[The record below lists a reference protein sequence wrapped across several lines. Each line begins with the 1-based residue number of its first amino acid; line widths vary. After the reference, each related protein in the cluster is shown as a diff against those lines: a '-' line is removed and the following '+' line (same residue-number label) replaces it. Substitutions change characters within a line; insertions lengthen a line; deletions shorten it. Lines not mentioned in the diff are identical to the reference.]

1 MHLPSSAKT
10 QRAPVDSPLH
20 EANMIGQTISHYRI
34 VEKLGGGGMGVVY
47 KAEDTELG
55 RFVALKFLPDDV
67 AKDPQALERFR
78 REARAASALNH
89 PNICTIYE
97 IGKNGDQSFLVMEY
111 LDGMTLKHRIAG
123 HPMETEAILS
133 LGIEIAD
140 ALDAAHAAGIIH
152 RDIKPANIFVTKRG
166 LAKILDFGLAK
177 VTHPIRESG
186 SEAQS
191 AGQTTVTLEEHL
203 TSPGATVG
211 TVAYMSPEQ
220 VRAKE
225 LDARTDLFSFGAVL
239 YEMATGQLPFR
250 GESSGVIFKAI
261 LDSTPTAAVRLNP
274 DISAKLEEIINKC
287 LEKDRDLRSQHASD
301 IRSDLQRLKRDT
313 ESARVSATVIAG
325 PAAGVQT
332 HRRKWTVGAVVEI
345 VALILIA
352 LGVGWFWFKGSQSA
366 PQRALSEEQITHTLA
381 EDWVLGGSISPNGK
395 RVAYFDHKGLHLIAI
410 ESGESHDIALPE
422 ELRNHLWDATW
433 FPDGE
438 KLIIESKSE
447 PEGNVLWSISVF
459 GGAPRKL
466 RIQSSHAK
474 VSPDGST
481 IAFISG
487 YISGRGHEIWLA
499 GADGEN
505 ARKILD
511 KESDEYKSLAWSTT
525 GQRLAYL
532 KKFEKAGVD
541 SLNSGGSIE
550 TLSINGGAPTV
561 VVSDPGLLI
570 WAGIVWLPDGR
581 LVFSSSGEKVLAGQP
596 KLWAI
601 LTDSQTGV
609 PSGKPAQMTNWADS
623 LAHDPSVSRDGSR
636 LLVGKNRQWNEAY
649 IGELKDNGTR
659 LDSPKRLTSSDS
671 SNMVAGW
678 TRDSGT
684 VLLMSYRAGR
694 FQIYKQRIDADAPE
708 LLAGG
713 PDSLLS
719 PSFSPD
725 AAWILYWAV
734 GLSQST
740 SQRLMRVPASGGS
753 PEQVLEAPVDPA
765 IGFDCPLLPSSS
777 CVISREEQ
785 GQLIFYALD
794 PVQGQGKEI
803 IRTKWG
809 QANDLQWCISPD
821 GAHIA
826 FASRTQLREQI
837 RILDLQ
843 NGTERN
849 LSLPKGWWI
858 RGFSWAAD
866 GKAWFAIIPLS
877 PGFLIS
883 RIDLD
888 GNTHVLFKHL
898 APWILAPF
906 SSPDGKHLAYFEGIV
921 DDNFWLLENF

>member
-1 MHLPSSAKT
+1 
-10 QRAPVDSPLH
+10 
-20 EANMIGQTISHYRI
+20 MIGQSISHYRI

-47 KAEDTELG
+47 KAEDIELG
-55 RFVALKFLPDDV
+55 RFVALKFLPEDV
-67 AKDPQALERFR
+67 ARDPQALERFR

-89 PNICTIYE
+89 PNICTIHE
-97 IGKNGDQSFLVMEY
+97 IGKNDDHSFIVMEF
-111 LDGMTLKHRIAG
+111 LDGVTLKHRIADR
-123 HPMETEAILS
+123 PMETETILS

-140 ALDAAHAAGIIH
+140 ALDAAHGAGIIH
-152 RDIKPANIFVTKRG
+152 RDIKPTNIFVTKRG
-166 LAKILDFGLAK
+166 HAKILDFGLAK
-177 VTHPIRESG
+177 VTQPIRESAG
-186 SEAQS
+186 EA
-191 AGQTTVTLEEHL
+191 AGQTTVTLDEEHL
-203 TSPGATVG
+203 TSPGAVVG

-274 DISAKLEEIINKC
+274 DIPTKLEEIIDKC

-313 ESARVSATVIAG
+313 ESVRVSVSVIAG
-325 PAAGVQT
+325 PAAGVLT
-332 HRRKWTVGAVVEI
+332 HRRKWTAGAAVGI

-352 LGVGWFWFKGSQSA
+352 LGLGWFWFKGRQSA
-366 PQRALSEEQITHTLA
+366 PRRALSEVQITHTLA
-381 EDWVLGGSISPNGK
+381 EDSVLAGSISPNGK
-395 RVAYFDHKGLHLIAI
+395 RVAYIDHKGLYLIAI

-422 ELRNHLWDATW
+422 ELRAHLWDVTW

-438 KLIIESKSE
+438 KLIIESQSE
-447 PEGNVLWSISVF
+447 SEGNVLWSISVF

-466 RIQSSHAK
+466 RIHSSHAK

-487 YISGRGHEIWLA
+487 YIGGRGHEIWLA

-505 ARKILD
+505 ARKIQD

-532 KKFEKAGVD
+532 KKFEKGGVD
-541 SLNSGGSIE
+541 NRNSGGSIE
-550 TLSINGGAPTV
+550 TLSINGGAPSV
-561 VVSDPGLLI
+561 VVSDPGLLL
-570 WAGIVWLPDGR
+570 WAGMVWLPDGR
-581 LVFSSSGEKVLAGQP
+581 LVFSSSGEKVIGGQP

-601 LTDSQTGV
+601 AADSQTGV
-609 PSGKPAQMTNWADS
+609 PSGKPAQITNWADS

-636 LLVGKNRQWNEAY
+636 LLAGKNRQRNDAY

-659 LDSPKRLTSSDS
+659 LDSLKRLTSSDS
-671 SNMVAGW
+671 SNAVTGW
-678 TRDSGT
+678 TPDGRT
-684 VLLMSYRAGR
+684 VLLMSNRAGR
-694 FQIYKQRIDADAPE
+694 FQIYKQRIDADVPE
-708 LLAGG
+708 LLASS
-713 PDSLLS
+713 PDNLLY

-725 AAWILYWAV
+725 AAWILYWAE
-734 GLSQST
+734 SQSQSA
-740 SQRLMRVPASGGS
+740 SQRLMRVPASGGA
-753 PEQVLEAPVDPA
+753 PEQVLEAPVDPM
-765 IGFDCPLLPSSS
+765 IVFDCPSLPSSS

-785 GQLIFYALD
+785 GQLIFHALD
-794 PVQGQGKEI
+794 PVQGQGREI
-803 IRTKWG
+803 IRTKLG
-809 QANDLQWCISPD
+809 HANDLQWCISPD
-821 GAHIA
+821 GSHIA

-843 NGTERN
+843 NGAERN
-849 LSLPKGWWI
+849 LTLPKGWWI
-858 RGFSWAAD
+858 YSFSWAAD
-866 GKAWFAIIPLS
+866 GKALLASIPLS
-877 PGFLIS
+877 PEFLIS

-888 GNTHVLFKHL
+888 GNTHVLFKRA
-898 APWILAPF
+898 APWIGVPF
-906 SSPDGKHLAYFEGIV
+906 PSRDGKHLAYFEGIV